1 MGRYG
6 KSARSQTKRSNELIA
21 ELMVD
26 IRDDMRKVELG
37 IERRIRERL
46 SIIDPVIGEAATIQ
60 DAIIAGSI
68 EALKQLDRANKRYA
82 KNGDAEQLRSEIISS
97 AERLGGIR
105 KLLNESVADLQEAI
119 TSQSS
124 AVDVIE
130 ETAQE
135 LQRMTGSWEAT
146 ARGVDGSVGEIIDVN
161 PPVEMIEFQRE
172 LLDNGYDVLLSGENR
187 DEQTI
192 AGNRERLRRLIDGD

>member
-1 MGRYG
+1 MGRYA

-21 ELMVD
+21 ELMVE
-26 IRDDMRKVELG
+26 IRDDMRNIELG
-37 IERRIRERL
+37 IERSIRERL
-46 SIIDPVIGEAATIQ
+46 SLIDPVIGEAATIQ

-68 EALKQLDRANKRYA
+68 EARKQLDRANKRYA
-82 KNGDAEQLRSEIISS
+82 KNGDTEQLSAEIISS
-97 AERLGGIR
+97 AEQLGGIR

-119 TSQSS
+119 TSQPS

-130 ETAQE
+130 ETTQE
-135 LQRMTGSWEAT
+135 LQRMAGSWEAS
-146 ARGVDGSVGEIIDVN
+146 ARGVDDSVGEIIDVN

-187 DEQTI
+187 DELTI
-192 AGNRERLRRLIDGD
+192 AENRERLRKLIGGD

>member
-6 KSARSQTKRSNELIA
+6 KSARSRTKKSNELIA
-21 ELMVD
+21 ELMVA
-26 IRDDMRKVELG
+26 IRDDMRKIEQG
-37 IERRIRERL
+37 IESRIRDRL
-46 SIIDPVIGEAATIQ
+46 SIIDPAIGEAATIQ

-68 EALKQLDRANKRYA
+68 EARKQLEKANKRYA
-82 KNGDAEQLRSEIISS
+82 KNSDGDQLSAEIISS
-97 AERLGGIR
+97 AEQLGGIR
-105 KLLNESVADLQEAI
+105 KLLNQSVGDLQEAI
-119 TSQSS
+119 NAQSS

-135 LQRMTGSWEAT
+135 LQRMTGSWEAS
-146 ARGVDGSVGEIIDVN
+146 ARDVDGSVGQIIDVN

-187 DEQTI
+187 DEHTI
-192 AGNRERLRRLIDGD
+192 AENRERLQRLIDGD

>member
-1 MGRYG
+1 MGRYA
-6 KSARSQTKRSNELIA
+6 KSARSQTKKSNELIA
-21 ELMVD
+21 DVMVE
-26 IRDDMRKVELG
+26 IRNDLRKIELG
-37 IERRIRERL
+37 IERSIRERL
-46 SIIDPVIGEAATIQ
+46 SVIDPVIGEAATIQ

-68 EALKQLDRANKRYA
+68 ESRKQLDRANKRYA
-82 KNGDAEQLRSEIISS
+82 KNGDAEQLSAEIISS

-105 KLLNESVADLQEAI
+105 KLLKESVADIQESI
-119 TSQSS
+119 TSQPS

-135 LQRMTGSWEAT
+135 LQRMVGSWEAS
-146 ARGVDGSVGEIIDVN
+146 ARGVDHSVGDIIDVN

-172 LLDNGYDVLLSGENR
+172 LLDNGYDVLLSGANR

-192 AGNRERLRRLIDGD
+192 AEKREMLRRLIDGD

>member
-1 MGRYG
+1 MGRYA
-6 KSARSQTKRSNELIA
+6 KSARSQTKKSNELIA
-21 ELMVD
+21 DVMVE
-26 IRDDMRKVELG
+26 IRNDLRKIELG

-46 SIIDPVIGEAATIQ
+46 SVIDPVIGEAATIQ

-68 EALKQLDRANKRYA
+68 ESRKQLDRANKRYA
-82 KNGDAEQLRSEIISS
+82 KNGDADQLSGEIISS

-105 KLLNESVADLQEAI
+105 KLLKESVADIQESI
-119 TSQSS
+119 TSQAS

-130 ETAQE
+130 DTAQE
-135 LQRMTGSWEAT
+135 LQRMAGSWEAS
-146 ARGVDGSVGEIIDVN
+146 ARGVDHSVGDIIDVN

-172 LLDNGYDVLLSGENR
+172 LLENGYDVLLSGANR

-192 AGNRERLRRLIDGD
+192 AEKREMLRSLIDGD

>member
-1 MGRYG
+1 MGRYA

-21 ELMVD
+21 ELMVE
-26 IRDDMRKVELG
+26 IRDDMRKIELG
-37 IERRIRERL
+37 IERSIRERL
-46 SIIDPVIGEAATIQ
+46 SLIDPVIGEAATIQ
-60 DAIIAGSI
+60 DVIIAGSI
-68 EALKQLDRANKRYA
+68 EARKQLDRANKRYA
-82 KNGDAEQLRSEIISS
+82 KNGDAEQLSTEIISS
-97 AERLGGIR
+97 AEQLGGIR

-119 TSQSS
+119 TSQPS

-130 ETAQE
+130 ETTQE
-135 LQRMTGSWEAT
+135 LQRMAGSWEAS
-146 ARGVDGSVGEIIDVN
+146 ARGVDDSVGEIIDVN

-192 AGNRERLRRLIDGD
+192 AENRERLRKLIGGD

>member
-172 LLDNGYDVLLSGENR
+172 LLDNGYDVLLSGKNR

>member
-6 KSARSQTKRSNELIA
+6 KSARSRTKKSNELIA
-21 ELMVD
+21 ELMVA
-26 IRDDMRKVELG
+26 IRDDMRKIEQG
-37 IERRIRERL
+37 IESRIRDRL
-46 SIIDPVIGEAATIQ
+46 SIIDPAIGEAATIQ

-68 EALKQLDRANKRYA
+68 EARKQLEKANKRYA
-82 KNGDAEQLRSEIISS
+82 KNGDGDQLSAEIISS
-97 AERLGGIR
+97 AEQLGGIR
-105 KLLNESVADLQEAI
+105 KLLNESVGDLQETI
-119 TSQSS
+119 NTQPS

-135 LQRMTGSWEAT
+135 LQRMTGSWEAS
-146 ARGVDGSVGEIIDVN
+146 ARGVDGSVGQIIDVN

-187 DEQTI
+187 DEHTI
-192 AGNRERLRRLIDGD
+192 AENRERLQRLIDGD

>member
-6 KSARSQTKRSNELIA
+6 KSARSRTKKSNELIA

-26 IRDDMRKVELG
+26 IRDDIRKIELG
-37 IERRIRERL
+37 IERRIRDRL

-68 EALKQLDRANKRYA
+68 EARKQLDRANKRYA
-82 KNGDAEQLRSEIISS
+82 KNGDAEQLRAEIISS

-119 TSQSS
+119 TSQPS

-135 LQRMTGSWEAT
+135 LQRMTGSWEAN
-146 ARGVDGSVGEIIDVN
+146 ARGVDDSVGEIVDVN

-192 AGNRERLRRLIDGD
+192 AENRERLRRLIGGD

>member
-1 MGRYG
+1 MGRYA
-6 KSARSQTKRSNELIA
+6 KSARSQTKKSNELIA
-21 ELMVD
+21 DVMVE
-26 IRDDMRKVELG
+26 IRNDLRKIELG
-37 IERRIRERL
+37 IERSIREGL
-46 SIIDPVIGEAATIQ
+46 SVIDPVIGEAATIQ

-68 EALKQLDRANKRYA
+68 ESRKQLDRANKRYA
-82 KNGDAEQLRSEIISS
+82 KNGDAEQLSAEIISS

-105 KLLNESVADLQEAI
+105 KLLKESVADIQESI
-119 TSQSS
+119 TSQPS

-135 LQRMTGSWEAT
+135 LQRMVGSWEAS
-146 ARGVDGSVGEIIDVN
+146 ARGVDHSVGDIIDVN

-172 LLDNGYDVLLSGENR
+172 LLDNGYDVLLSGANR

-192 AGNRERLRRLIDGD
+192 AEKREMLRRLIDGD

>member
-1 MGRYG
+1 
-6 KSARSQTKRSNELIA
+6 
-21 ELMVD
+21 MVD